1 MSKFYLK
8 TILLL
13 LLFTTILGSAYGQDC
28 SFVVL
33 GDLHMDGFEY
43 HDMDYVRTR
52 PQDFEQITK
61 EYPYYTATYIPGLL
75 NVVKQQAQR
84 KDLNVKA
91 IVQLGDIMQGVAG
104 NDDLSRKMARF
115 AVDKLYDLKAGV
127 PWILTKGNHDVS
139 VSPGQP
145 EAWREVVQPF
155 IERQIGARTDES
167 MYTYCIGDDIEL
179 FVLDQFFSVD
189 MMRPESDIIKFL
201 KEKLPESKAKYKF
214 LLTHQ
219 PVIPVTERCWHLFSG
234 IRRELDNAD
243 EVRNDFLNLL
253 ASYDV
258 TVLCAHLH
266 KYSHIVRNTEKGPI
280 LQIMVNSVVDGFES
294 PADVNRKTEFP
305 SVSDFD
311 KEWQPQTN
319 ERRMT
324 ILEQEK
330 PYIESYLCEDRP
342 GYGIVSLNG
351 DKLTFKYYDR
361 MSDTPCDS
369 IDISTIYNR

>member
-155 IERQIGARTDES
+155 IGGAAIYRETDW
-167 MYTYCIGDDIEL
+167 GKD
-179 FVLDQFFSVD
+179 
-189 MMRPESDIIKFL
+189 
-201 KEKLPESKAKYKF
+201 
-214 LLTHQ
+214 
-219 PVIPVTERCWHLFSG
+219 
-234 IRRELDNAD
+234 
-243 EVRNDFLNLL
+243 
-253 ASYDV
+253 
-258 TVLCAHLH
+258 
-266 KYSHIVRNTEKGPI
+266 
-280 LQIMVNSVVDGFES
+280 
-294 PADVNRKTEFP
+294 
-305 SVSDFD
+305 
-311 KEWQPQTN
+311 
-319 ERRMT
+319 
-324 ILEQEK
+324 
-330 PYIESYLCEDRP
+330 
-342 GYGIVSLNG
+342 
-351 DKLTFKYYDR
+351 
-361 MSDTPCDS
+361 
-369 IDISTIYNR
+369 